1 MPSNREGRHVRPCG
15 NSPDGR
21 AEGAETPVWVVTDG
35 RPGNENPARALARAL
50 EPHGFAPADV
60 RRAVPRAWAGRL
72 PARLWRMIPARV
84 GGWPF
89 SGYAAPEG
97 LAKPWPGLVIS
108 AGRRSAPAAAAMRA
122 LSAMGAGGWVRA
134 VQILDP
140 RMGAG
145 AFDALVLPEHDG
157 RTGPGVVTT
166 LGSLSA
172 VTPEIA
178 RAAAAPWAARLEG
191 LARPRLAAL
200 IGGPSGSNRWGEA
213 EGRAVLAALAAAE
226 AEGWGLMVTPS
237 RRTPAGLVAAMR
249 DAAPGAFVWD
259 GTGENPYPGILGLAD
274 AALATADSV
283 NMASEAASA
292 GLPVN
297 VLPVAGLAA
306 KLARFHAGLA
316 SRGAA
321 RDWSGA
327 PQVWEAAPLDE
338 AGRVAAILAPRLR
351 AD

>member
-1 MPSNREGRHVRPCG
+1 MSKPPSERGVSEA
-15 NSPDGR
+15 R
-21 AEGAETPVWVVTDG
+21 AAETGVWVVTDG

-50 EPHGFAPADV
+50 EGHGFAPAAL
-60 RRAVPRAWAGRL
+60 RRAVPRGWAARL
-72 PARLWRMIPARV
+72 PAVLWRAIPARA

-89 SGYAAPEG
+89 SAYENPDA
-97 LAKPWPGLVIS
+97 LAGPWPGLVIS
-108 AGRRSAPAAAAMRA
+108 AGRRAAPAAAAMRA
-122 LSAMGAGGWVRA
+122 LSGGATRA

-157 RTGPGVVTT
+157 RAGAGIVTT

-172 VTPEIA
+172 VTPEAA
-178 RAAAAPWAARLEG
+178 RAAAGPWEARLAH
-191 LARPRLAAL
+191 LPRPRLAAL

-213 EGRAVLAALAAAE
+213 EGRAALAALGAARA
-226 AEGWGLMVTPS
+226 AGWGLMVTPS
-237 RRTPAGLVAAMR
+237 RRTPPGLAAQMR
-249 DAAPGAFVWD
+249 DAAPEAFVWD
-259 GTGENPYPGILGLAD
+259 GTGDNPYPGILGLAD
-274 AALATADSV
+274 AALVTADSV

-297 VLPVAGLAA
+297 VLPVAGLAP

-316 SRGAA
+316 ARGAS

-327 PQVWEAAPLDE
+327 PQVWEVEALDE
-338 AGRVAAILAPRLR
+338 AGRVAASLAPSLAPRLR
-351 AD
+351 GG